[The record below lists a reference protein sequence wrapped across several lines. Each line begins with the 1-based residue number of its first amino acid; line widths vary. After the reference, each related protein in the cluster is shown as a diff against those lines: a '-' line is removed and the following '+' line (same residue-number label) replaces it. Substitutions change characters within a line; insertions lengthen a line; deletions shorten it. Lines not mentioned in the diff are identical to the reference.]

1 MIHGERFEKF
11 SEIKLKFKIFMHN
24 VNGPFR
30 VENATSHKTYK
41 VNRTCLYIFLVTHL

>member
-1 MIHGERFEKF
+1 MLHGERFEKF

-30 VENATSHKTYK
+30 VENPIFLETYK
-41 VNRTCLYIFLVTHL
+41 LNGTCL